1 MKKRTFDN
9 KMNDKITFK
18 VPIAMNDEF
27 KTRHQQDIKDHL
39 KAKRK
44 YDGKITWVSDKLRMD
59 AETAKSLF
67 KVACGSIALHLQ
79 DLFQRG
85 EVQDVPCILMVGG
98 FSESPMLQEAIKNCM
113 PGKKVI
119 VPAEPGLAV
128 LKGAV
133 IFGHDP
139 TVIKERRC
147 RFTYGVRTSYRFET
161 GKHPESKKFRGDDG
175 EDYCADMFDRHVEIG
190 KPVVMGESQAIR
202 SYVPSKKDTTD
213 LTFPV
218 YASDQSCPV
227 FTTDPSC
234 KVLGNLTVSL
244 EGSGVDRPV
253 KIQMTFGDTELHVE
267 AVEEKTG
274 KKTKAKFDFLG

>member
-9 KMNDKITFK
+9 KMHDKITFK

-27 KTRHQQDIKDHL
+27 KDKHKQDIKDHL

-67 KVACGSIALHLQ
+67 KDACDSIALHLH
-79 DLFQRG
+79 DLFQRR

-98 FSESPMLQEAIKNCM
+98 FSESPMLQESIKDCM
-113 PGKKVI
+113 PGKRVI
-119 VPAEPGLAV
+119 VPADPGLAV

-139 TVIKERRC
+139 NVIKERRC
-147 RFTYGVRTSYRFET
+147 RFTYGVRTSYKFET

-175 EDYCADMFDRHVEIG
+175 DDYCGDMFDRHVEIG

-202 SYVPSKKDTTD
+202 SYNPSYAAATGLSFT
-213 LTFPV
+213 V
-218 YASDQSCPV
+218 YASDQSCPI

-234 KVLGNLTVSL
+234 KALGNLDISL

-253 KIQMTFGDTELHVE
+253 EIQMTFGDTELHVE
-267 AVEEKTG
+267 AVEKKTR